1 VAKTDDVFTV
11 FISHKHEDHALAVE
25 VKKALEGLARPN
37 LIECFVSG
45 VDITAGMDW
54 RREIRSVLARS
65 HALILLYTAPS
76 KNWDW
81 CLYET
86 GLYTRFDRAAKN
98 EVSSVVCLFNP
109 GQASPSAIADLQGV
123 PAETEKIRDFLKLFC
138 HQTWKIS
145 DDWRQGA
152 LAPDVEPKQ
161 VDDAARAIER
171 AFRRLGSTS
180 TYFPCHR
187 VVLSLSE
194 SDKIASGIPE
204 NALVIEGP
212 NDTSSYTLSLFDLG
226 SGIGKRTW
234 GDLLQAVQGTNA
246 AWRKELDEHFLLAL
260 REELF
265 WPIKG
270 CMRAAG
276 KSRVAGRLY
285 RPILYSIVRGP
296 AVGPVSDDT
305 AETYQRP
312 RSLTIVLMPEP
323 LAQGDTA
330 TAAGHLPKR
339 AGR

>member
-1 VAKTDDVFTV
+1 MVGKTDDVFTV

-37 LIECFVSG
+37 LIDCFVSG
-45 VDITAGMDW
+45 IDITAGMDW

-65 HALILLYTAPS
+65 HLLVLLYTTPS

-86 GLYTRFDRAAKN
+86 GLYTRFDKN

-123 PAETEKIRDFLKLFC
+123 PAETAKIRDFLNVFC

-145 DDWRQGA
+145 DDWRQGP

-204 NALVIEGP
+204 SALVMEGP
-212 NDTSSYTLSLFDLG
+212 NDTSSYTLSLFDLA
-226 SGIGKRTW
+226 SGLGKRTW

-246 AWRKELDEHFLLAL
+246 EWRKELDRHFLCAL
-260 REELF
+260 KEELF

-270 CMRAAG
+270 CMRAGG
-276 KSRVAGRLY
+276 KSRVAERFY
-285 RPILYSIVRGP
+285 RPMLYSIVRGP
-296 AVGPVSDDT
+296 TVGPVSDDT

-312 RSLTIVLMPEP
+312 RSVTIVLMPEP
-323 LAQGDTA
+323 LAQGDIGM
-330 TAAGHLPKR
+330 AAGHRPKR
-339 AGR
+339 AQI

>member
-1 VAKTDDVFTV
+1 MAKTDDVFTV

-37 LIECFVSG
+37 LIDCFVSG
-45 VDITAGMDW
+45 IDITAGMDW

-65 HALILLYTAPS
+65 HVLILLYTAPS

-86 GLYTRFDRAAKN
+86 GLYTRFDKAAEN

-123 PAETEKIRDFLKLFC
+123 PAETDKIRNFLNQFC

-145 DDWRQGA
+145 DDWHQGA

-194 SDKIASGIPE
+194 SDNIASGIPE

-226 SGIGKRTW
+226 SGLSKRTW
-234 GDLLQAVQGTNA
+234 CDLLQAVQGTHA
-246 AWRKELDEHFLLAL
+246 EWRKELDEHFLLAL
-260 REELF
+260 KEELF
-265 WPIKG
+265 QPIKG

-276 KSRVAGRLY
+276 KSRVAERLY

-296 AVGPVSDDT
+296 PVERVSAET

-312 RSLTIVLMPEP
+312 RFVPIVLMPEP
-323 LAQGDTA
+323 PALGAPA
-330 TAAGHLPKR
+330 PPPEHVPKR